1 MVFIVEKGSKMKT
14 ETRNNI
20 LFFIVAFGML
30 AAAIFILCGCAPHY
44 SPVPAAQI
52 MPAPVT
58 HAAAL
63 IQTVYKTNWLAT
75 IGIIGIGLS
84 VFAFLQGWKQGIPAL
99 LSCAAILGL
108 TLTVTRYGV
117 VLAFGGLVL
126 LALFI
131 LYQIFIRNKAL
142 TEVVTGVQTIR
153 DTFKKTPADGGV
165 VLPAVTKQLADA
177 QSPST
182 VKLVEQ
188 IKSTLPPVK
197 VVP

>member
-1 MVFIVEKGSKMKT
+1 MIKKFLQENVYEI
-14 ETRNNI
+14 I
-20 LFFIVAFGML
+20 LFIFGACLLIL
-30 AAAIFILCGCAPHY
+30 AILSGCAPHY
-44 SPVPAAQI
+44 SSVPITQV

-126 LALFI
+126 LALFV

-142 TEVVTGVQTIR
+142 TEVVAGVQTVR
-153 DTFKKTPADGGV
+153 DTFKKHNTTSEAV
-165 VLPAVTKQLADA
+165 QANTLLPGVTKQLADA

-188 IKSTLPPVK
+188 IKTTLPPVEL
-197 VVP
+197 VP